1 MSAVTLRGEEA
12 SWDLYTVTSNHVHL
26 IIRDAKGEE
35 VIPQTIQLIARRTVR
50 EYNQRKDRRGAFW
63 EDRYHAT
70 AVERWIFI

>member
-35 VIPQTIQLIARRTVR
+35 VIPQTIQLIARRTV
-50 EYNQRKDRRGAFW
+50 Q
-63 EDRYHAT
+63 
-70 AVERWIFI
+70 